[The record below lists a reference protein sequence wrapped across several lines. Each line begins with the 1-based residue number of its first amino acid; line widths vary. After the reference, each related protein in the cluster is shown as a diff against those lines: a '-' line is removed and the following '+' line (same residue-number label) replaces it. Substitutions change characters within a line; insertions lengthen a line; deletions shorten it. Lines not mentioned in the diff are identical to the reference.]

1 MIPRFDCLL
10 SPILHN
16 SSLKIAKTV
25 EEIRKMLVQQVVMPV
40 NWTELINIVIT
51 EYQASKIFE
60 LGPGKIL
67 TGLNKRISK
76 DVANIPIDN
85 LQSLEKN
92 IIKIGG

>member
-1 MIPRFDCLL
+1 
-10 SPILHN
+10 
-16 SSLKIAKTV
+16 
-25 EEIRKMLVQQVVMPV
+25 MLVQQVVMPV

-51 EYQASKIFE
+51 EYQASTIFE

-85 LQSLEKN
+85 LQSLEK
-92 IIKIGG
+92 I